1 MTSCQY
7 TDQAEDKRIR
17 QQLARNGNRDVAAR
31 RLQPLTGCTEL
42 YFASYGIYRDKQYQH
57 LKEYKKERLAQVDRV
72 IQRRVINGMIVGLHG
87 EQKGFYLLFVH
98 SQRHSFHHD
107 GERATGASELSKAAI
122 NSPPTESRA

>member
-1 MTSCQY
+1 MQDAKHDKVAQY

-57 LKEYKKERLAQVDRV
+57 LKEYKK
-72 IQRRVINGMIVGLHG
+72 
-87 EQKGFYLLFVH
+87 KGWL
-98 SQRHSFHHD
+98 R
-107 GERATGASELSKAAI
+107 
-122 NSPPTESRA
+122 

>member
-1 MTSCQY
+1 MPVPGGNDKEHCHDVEQQPTPLKRYMQDAKHDKVAQY

-87 EQKGFYLLFVH
+87 E
-98 SQRHSFHHD
+98 
-107 GERATGASELSKAAI
+107 
-122 NSPPTESRA
+122 

>member
-1 MTSCQY
+1 MQDAKHDKVAQY

-72 IQRRVINGMIVGLHG
+72 IQRRVINGMIVG
-87 EQKGFYLLFVH
+87 FTPSATAFITM
-98 SQRHSFHHD
+98 